1 MDVVLLPCNNNNQ
14 RVERDPYSMAAN
26 VLVRKDNTYVSVVR
40 YVKSVRQV
48 EYVSKNFNE
57 ISEGGE
63 RRKDGD
69 KRTVI

>member
-1 MDVVLLPCNNNNQ
+1 
-14 RVERDPYSMAAN
+14 MAAN